1 MVKTSIKSNWIRDVI
16 TMWYVHQTVIV
27 RNFLS
32 QMFIDGYINIYDFYF
47 ILNLFLYHT
56 NFIFSDELFKLIKV

>member
-1 MVKTSIKSNWIRDVI
+1 
-16 TMWYVHQTVIV
+16 MWYVHQTVIV